1 MGHAEVSLSGGPAMS
16 SVSLSSSEFS
26 LAFCSLMSG
35 SIVIPAKTVEQGS
48 PSEAFGMSESSGT
61 RGRKKRERTE
71 EEMGNHHC
79 KEPPSERNGVKLKS
93 EGQMKVD

>member
-1 MGHAEVSLSGGPAMS
+1 MS
-16 SVSLSSSEFS
+16 SVSLSSSELS

-48 PSEAFGMSESSGT
+48 PSEALGMSESSGT
-61 RGRKKRERTE
+61 QGRKKRERTE
-71 EEMGNHHC
+71 EEGEEMGNHHC